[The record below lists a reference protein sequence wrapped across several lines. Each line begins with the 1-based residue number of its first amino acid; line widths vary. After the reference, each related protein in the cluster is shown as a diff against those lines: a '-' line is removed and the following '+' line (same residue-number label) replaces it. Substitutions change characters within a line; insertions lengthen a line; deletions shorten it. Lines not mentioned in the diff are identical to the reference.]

1 MKSKEKRK
9 ERERERE
16 VVGRAGNGSEE
27 ERQRDGRQSYSRVAD
42 GTGSNSGEEKLRR
55 VAAVVIQAKQR
66 NSWRQW
72 LEETRGETFHRPPPI
87 PIPCSKACH
96 CIRVPDRLTPRR
108 MAVRTG
114 FCCTP
119 HTRPLSRLLI
129 CKPISR
135 AQPRNYIASQP
146 RYVSS
151 GIRLPDYTKRRP
163 IADDA
168 RHLRKQFFP
177 SNHFLPRI
185 LPFTSTIYPIHLIPD
200 RIESYV
206 RLFLIVV
213 DPTRDTRYSMN
224 RVRRALSA
232 RQSQIESKQVSENT
246 LDAPRLPRLV
256 LHMQTPLLSFLFF
269 FLPPVIPKVRTRFE
283 GNSFGRVFEQV
294 RSLGENV
301 ANMKRPTIVSTRA

>member
-177 SNHFLPRI
+177 SNHFLPYI

-213 DPTRDTRYSMN
+213 DTHYSMN

-256 LHMQTPLLSFLFF
+256 LHMQTPFSLFYF
-269 FLPPVIPKVRTRFE
+269 SSSLPSSPKFERGSKGTVLAEFSNRFDPQ
-283 GNSFGRVFEQV
+283 GRML
-294 RSLGENV
+294 R
-301 ANMKRPTIVSTRA
+301 I